1 MLFLS
6 GKNRRPVM
14 AMEIRNLSVKAK
26 LILLLTLPVLT
37 LLGLALNRILLDV
50 ENYAIALHV
59 ETTVS
64 HSVKISQLIGTLQA
78 ERGASGVVLASKGAR
93 FKQRLAGLR
102 TKTNDALNLVRPI
115 GITEFAG
122 IQAEVDELRQK
133 IDGLAVEGAVS
144 ASRYTQLIADLIAI
158 DRKAEQQ
165 LAHLALS
172 RRLATL
178 NKLIETK
185 ERAGRERAILG
196 IVFSQSRFTEQ
207 TLTTFANN
215 LGAYRAYAESMSDM
229 LTATQK
235 QRWDE
240 MQSFPEF
247 KQVAD
252 IHQQAFSK
260 ATATAFLID
269 DAAWFDLATAR
280 IAKLNE
286 FENMLSDELSDEAAA
301 LKQAA
306 VNQLILLA
314 VLLSLLCIVTVLVIR
329 KMMHSMTNAV
339 TTIEQ
344 TLTAVAAGDL
354 TMDPRQVIA
363 AAGDDEFGN
372 ISRATASL
380 VTQLQKVIG
389 GLSSASAQLAAAA
402 EESSV
407 VTAQTFKGIQRQQQD
422 TELAA
427 TAMHEMSTTVRD
439 VALTTTEAAE
449 LSARMQLNAEQG
461 QQQLQQTIVLIG
473 ELSQEVS
480 ATARVIE
487 LLKSKSTE
495 ITAVLDVI
503 NSIAEQTNLL
513 ALNAAI
519 EAARAGEQ
527 GRGFAV
533 VADEVRAL
541 ASRTAASTKDIQQ
554 MIAAFQSGSQQAAD
568 AITKSQNKAAEGN
581 RRIETVGQTLAAVL
595 TNIQA
600 ISDKNTQIAS
610 AAEQQ
615 AVVAEDINQ
624 KIISINTVAEDT
636 SEAAQQNAEN
646 SEQLAALA
654 EQMNATVAT
663 FKLN

>member
-1 MLFLS
+1 MT
-6 GKNRRPVM
+6 
-14 AMEIRNLSVKAK
+14 MEIRNLTVKAK
-26 LILLLTLPVLT
+26 LILLLTLPVLA
-37 LLGLALNRILLDV
+37 LLGLALNRILMDV
-50 ENYAIALHV
+50 GNYTIALQV

-64 HSVKISQLIGTLQA
+64 HSVKVSQLIGTLQA
-78 ERGASGVVLASKGAR
+78 ERGASGVVLASKGSR
-93 FKQRLAGLR
+93 FKERLSGLR
-102 TKTNDALNLVRPI
+102 NKTDDALGLVRPI
-115 GITEFAG
+115 GIKEFSA
-122 IQAEVDELRQK
+122 IQVEVDELRTK
-133 IDGLAVEGAVS
+133 IDGLSVAS
-144 ASRYTQLIADLIAI
+144 AESATRYTKLIADLIAN
-158 DRKAEQQ
+158 DHQAELQ
-165 LAHLALS
+165 LEHLGLS
-172 RRLATL
+172 RSLATL

-215 LGAYRAYAESMSDM
+215 LGAYRAYAESMSGM
-229 LTATQK
+229 LTAAQK
-235 QRWDE
+235 KRWDD
-240 MQSFPEF
+240 MQLLPEF
-247 KQVAD
+247 RQVAD
-252 IHQQAFSK
+252 IHQQAFAK
-260 ATATAFLID
+260 ATATEFSID

-280 IAKLNE
+280 IAKLTE
-286 FENMLSDELSDEAAA
+286 FEKVLSDELSAEAAELKRTA
-301 LKQAA
+301 L
-306 VNQLILLA
+306 NQLMFLA
-314 VLLSLLCIVTVLVIR
+314 VLLSLLGIVTVIVIR
-329 KMMHSMTNAV
+329 KMIHSMTDAV

-344 TLTAVAAGDL
+344 TLVAVASGDL
-354 TMDPRQVIA
+354 TMDPHQITA
-363 AAGDDEFGN
+363 GAGDDEFGN
-372 ISRATASL
+372 IARATASL

-449 LSARMQLNAEQG
+449 LSELVQKNAVQG
-461 QQQLQQTIVLIG
+461 QQQLLQTIALIG

-487 LLKSKSTE
+487 LLKGKSTE

-554 MIAAFQSGSQQAAD
+554 MISAFQSGSQEAAD
-568 AITKSQNKAAEGN
+568 AITKSQMKASEGN
-581 RRIETVGQTLAAVL
+581 NRIETVGQTLSAVL
-595 TNIQA
+595 MNIQA

-646 SEQLAALA
+646 SEQLAELA
-654 EQMNATVAT
+654 EQMNATVAK
-663 FKLN
+663 FRLN

>member
-1 MLFLS
+1 MT
-6 GKNRRPVM
+6 
-14 AMEIRNLSVKAK
+14 MEIRNLTVKAK
-26 LILLLTLPVLT
+26 LILLLTLPVLA
-37 LLGLALNRILLDV
+37 LLGLALNRILMDV
-50 ENYAIALHV
+50 GNYTIALQV

-64 HSVKISQLIGTLQA
+64 HSVKVSQLIGTLQA
-78 ERGASGVVLASKGAR
+78 ERGASGVVLASKGSR
-93 FKQRLAGLR
+93 FKERLSGLR
-102 TKTNDALNLVRPI
+102 NKTDDALGLVRPI
-115 GITEFAG
+115 GIKEFSA
-122 IQAEVDELRQK
+122 IQVEVDELRTK
-133 IDGLAVEGAVS
+133 IDGLSVAS
-144 ASRYTQLIADLIAI
+144 AESATRYTKLIADLIAN
-158 DRKAEQQ
+158 DHQAELQ
-165 LAHLALS
+165 LEHLGLS
-172 RRLATL
+172 RSLATL

-215 LGAYRAYAESMSDM
+215 LGAYRAYAESMSGM
-229 LTATQK
+229 LTAAQK
-235 QRWDE
+235 KRWDD
-240 MQSFPEF
+240 MQLLPEF
-247 KQVAD
+247 RQVAD
-252 IHQQAFSK
+252 IHQQAFAK
-260 ATATAFLID
+260 ATATEFSID

-280 IAKLNE
+280 IAKLTE
-286 FENMLSDELSDEAAA
+286 FEKVLSDELSAEAAELKRTA
-301 LKQAA
+301 L
-306 VNQLILLA
+306 NQLMFLA
-314 VLLSLLCIVTVLVIR
+314 VLLSLLGIVTVIVIR
-329 KMMHSMTNAV
+329 KMIHSMTDAV

-344 TLTAVAAGDL
+344 TLVAVASGDL
-354 TMDPRQVIA
+354 TMDPHQITA
-363 AAGDDEFGN
+363 GAGDDEFGN
-372 ISRATASL
+372 IARATASL

-449 LSARMQLNAEQG
+449 LSELVQKNAVQG
-461 QQQLQQTIVLIG
+461 QQQLLQTIALIG

-487 LLKSKSTE
+487 LLKGKSTE

-554 MIAAFQSGSQQAAD
+554 MISAFQSGSQEAAD
-568 AITKSQNKAAEGN
+568 AITKSQMKASEGN
-581 RRIETVGQTLAAVL
+581 NRIETVGQTLSAVL
-595 TNIQA
+595 MNIQA

-646 SEQLAALA
+646 SEQLAELA
-654 EQMNATVAT
+654 EQMNATVAK

>member
-1 MLFLS
+1 
-6 GKNRRPVM
+6 
-14 AMEIRNLSVKAK
+14 
-26 LILLLTLPVLT
+26 
-37 LLGLALNRILLDV
+37 
-50 ENYAIALHV
+50 
-59 ETTVS
+59 
-64 HSVKISQLIGTLQA
+64 
-78 ERGASGVVLASKGAR
+78 
-93 FKQRLAGLR
+93 
-102 TKTNDALNLVRPI
+102 
-115 GITEFAG
+115 
-122 IQAEVDELRQK
+122 
-133 IDGLAVEGAVS
+133 
-144 ASRYTQLIADLIAI
+144 
-158 DRKAEQQ
+158 
-165 LAHLALS
+165 
-172 RRLATL
+172 
-178 NKLIETK
+178 
-185 ERAGRERAILG
+185 
-196 IVFSQSRFTEQ
+196 
-207 TLTTFANN
+207 
-215 LGAYRAYAESMSDM
+215 
-229 LTATQK
+229 
-235 QRWDE
+235 
-240 MQSFPEF
+240 
-247 KQVAD
+247 
-252 IHQQAFSK
+252 
-260 ATATAFLID
+260 
-269 DAAWFDLATAR
+269 
-280 IAKLNE
+280 
-286 FENMLSDELSDEAAA
+286 
-301 LKQAA
+301 
-306 VNQLILLA
+306 
-314 VLLSLLCIVTVLVIR
+314 
-329 KMMHSMTNAV
+329 
-339 TTIEQ
+339 
-344 TLTAVAAGDL
+344 
-354 TMDPRQVIA
+354 MDPHQITA
-363 AAGDDEFGN
+363 GAGDDEFGN
-372 ISRATASL
+372 IARATASL

-449 LSARMQLNAEQG
+449 LSELVQKNAVQG
-461 QQQLQQTIVLIG
+461 QQQLLQTIALIG

-487 LLKSKSTE
+487 LLKGKSTE

-554 MIAAFQSGSQQAAD
+554 MISAFQSGSQEAAD
-568 AITKSQNKAAEGN
+568 AITKSQIKASEGN
-581 RRIETVGQTLAAVL
+581 NRIETVGQTLAAVL
-595 TNIQA
+595 MNIQA

-646 SEQLAALA
+646 SEQLAELA
-654 EQMNATVAT
+654 EQMNATVAK

>member
-1 MLFLS
+1 
-6 GKNRRPVM
+6 
-14 AMEIRNLSVKAK
+14 MEIRNLTVKAK
-26 LILLLTLPVLT
+26 LIVLLTLPVLA

-50 ENYAIALHV
+50 GNYTIALQV

-64 HSVKISQLIGTLQA
+64 QSVKVSQLIGTLQA

-93 FKQRLAGLR
+93 FKERLSGLR
-102 TKTNDALNLVRPI
+102 NKTDDALRLVRPI
-115 GITEFAG
+115 GIKEFSA
-122 IQAEVDELRQK
+122 IEVEVDELRTK
-133 IDGLAVEGAVS
+133 IDGLSIES
-144 ASRYTQLIADLIAI
+144 AESATRYTKLIADLIAN
-158 DRKAEQQ
+158 DHQAELQ
-165 LAHLALS
+165 LEHLGLS

-215 LGAYRAYAESMSDM
+215 LGAYRAYAESMSGM
-229 LTATQK
+229 LTAAQK
-235 QRWDE
+235 KRWDD
-240 MQSFPEF
+240 MQLLPEF
-247 KQVAD
+247 RQVAD
-252 IHQQAFSK
+252 IHQQAFAK
-260 ATATAFLID
+260 ATATEFSID

-280 IAKLNE
+280 IAKLTE
-286 FENMLSDELSDEAAA
+286 FEKVLSDELSAEAAELKRTA
-301 LKQAA
+301 L
-306 VNQLILLA
+306 NQLMFLA
-314 VLLSLLCIVTVLVIR
+314 VLLSLLGIVTVIVIR
-329 KMMHSMTNAV
+329 KMIHSMTNAV

-344 TLTAVAAGDL
+344 TLAAVASGDL
-354 TMDPRQVIA
+354 TMDPHQIT
-363 AAGDDEFGN
+363 AGAGADEFGN

-449 LSARMQLNAEQG
+449 LSELVQKNAAQG
-461 QQQLQQTIVLIG
+461 QQQLLQTIALIG

-541 ASRTAASTKDIQQ
+541 ASRTASSTKDIQQ
-554 MIAAFQSGSQQAAD
+554 MISAFQSGSQEAAD
-568 AITKSQNKAAEGN
+568 AITKSQMKASEGN
-581 RRIETVGQTLAAVL
+581 NRIETVGQTLSAVL
-595 TNIQA
+595 MNIQA
-600 ISDKNTQIAS
+600 INDKNTQIAS

-646 SEQLAALA
+646 SEQLAELA
-654 EQMNATVAT
+654 EQMNATVAQ
-663 FKLN
+663 FKLSYSAGKYAQ

>member
-1 MLFLS
+1 MT
-6 GKNRRPVM
+6 
-14 AMEIRNLSVKAK
+14 MEIRNLTVKAK
-26 LILLLTLPVLT
+26 LILLLTLPVLA
-37 LLGLALNRILLDV
+37 LLGLALNRILMDV
-50 ENYAIALHV
+50 GNYTIALHV

-64 HSVKISQLIGTLQA
+64 HSVKVSQLIGTLQA
-78 ERGASGVVLASKGAR
+78 ERGASGVVLASKGSR
-93 FKQRLAGLR
+93 FKERLSGLR
-102 TKTNDALNLVRPI
+102 NKTDDALGLVRPI
-115 GITEFAG
+115 GIKEFSA
-122 IQAEVDELRQK
+122 IQVEVDELRTK
-133 IDGLAVEGAVS
+133 IDGLSVES
-144 ASRYTQLIADLIAI
+144 AESATRYTKLIADLIAN
-158 DRKAEQQ
+158 DHQAELQ
-165 LAHLALS
+165 LEHLGLS
-172 RRLATL
+172 RSLATL

-215 LGAYRAYAESMSDM
+215 LGAYRAYAESMSGM
-229 LTATQK
+229 LTAAQK
-235 QRWDE
+235 KRWDD
-240 MQSFPEF
+240 MQLLPEF
-247 KQVAD
+247 RQVAD
-252 IHQQAFSK
+252 IHQQAFAN
-260 ATATAFLID
+260 ATATEFSID

-280 IAKLNE
+280 IAKLTE
-286 FENMLSDELSDEAAA
+286 FEKVLSDELSAEAAELKRTA
-301 LKQAA
+301 L
-306 VNQLILLA
+306 NQLMFLA
-314 VLLSLLCIVTVLVIR
+314 VLLSLLGIVTVIVIR
-329 KMMHSMTNAV
+329 KMIHSMTDAV

-344 TLTAVAAGDL
+344 TLVAVASGDL
-354 TMDPRQVIA
+354 TMDPHQITA
-363 AAGDDEFGN
+363 GAGDDEFGN
-372 ISRATASL
+372 IARATASL

-449 LSARMQLNAEQG
+449 LSELVQKNAVQG
-461 QQQLQQTIVLIG
+461 QQQLLQTIALIG

-487 LLKSKSTE
+487 LLKGKSTE

-554 MIAAFQSGSQQAAD
+554 MISAFQSGSQEAAD
-568 AITKSQNKAAEGN
+568 AITKSQMKASEGN
-581 RRIETVGQTLAAVL
+581 NRIETVGQTLSAVL
-595 TNIQA
+595 MNIQA

-646 SEQLAALA
+646 SEQLAELA
-654 EQMNATVAT
+654 EQMNATVAK

>member
-1 MLFLS
+1 MT
-6 GKNRRPVM
+6 
-14 AMEIRNLSVKAK
+14 MEIRNLTVKVK
-26 LILLLTLPVLT
+26 LILLLTLPVLA
-37 LLGLALNRILLDV
+37 LLGLALNRILMDV
-50 ENYAIALHV
+50 GNYTIALQV

-64 HSVKISQLIGTLQA
+64 HSVKVSQLIGTLQA
-78 ERGASGVVLASKGAR
+78 ERGASGVVLASKGSR
-93 FKQRLAGLR
+93 FKERLSGLR
-102 TKTNDALNLVRPI
+102 NKTDDALGLVRPI
-115 GITEFAG
+115 GIKEFSA
-122 IQAEVDELRQK
+122 IQVEVDELRTK
-133 IDGLAVEGAVS
+133 IDGLSVAS
-144 ASRYTQLIADLIAI
+144 AESATRYTKLIADLIAN
-158 DRKAEQQ
+158 DHQAELQ
-165 LAHLALS
+165 LEHLGLS
-172 RRLATL
+172 RSLATL

-196 IVFSQSRFTEQ
+196 IVFSQSRFTEL

-215 LGAYRAYAESMSDM
+215 LGAYRAYAESMSGM
-229 LTATQK
+229 LTAAQK
-235 QRWDE
+235 KRWDD
-240 MQSFPEF
+240 MQLLPEF
-247 KQVAD
+247 RQVAD
-252 IHQQAFSK
+252 IHQQAFAK
-260 ATATAFLID
+260 ATATEFSID

-280 IAKLNE
+280 IAKLTE
-286 FENMLSDELSDEAAA
+286 FEKVLSDELSAEAAELKRTA
-301 LKQAA
+301 L
-306 VNQLILLA
+306 NQLMFLA
-314 VLLSLLCIVTVLVIR
+314 VLLSLLGIVTVIVIR
-329 KMMHSMTNAV
+329 KMIHSMTDAV

-344 TLTAVAAGDL
+344 TLVAVASGDL
-354 TMDPRQVIA
+354 TMDPHQITA
-363 AAGDDEFGN
+363 GAGDDEFGN
-372 ISRATASL
+372 IARATASL

-449 LSARMQLNAEQG
+449 LSELVQKNAVQG
-461 QQQLQQTIVLIG
+461 QQQLLQTIALIG

-487 LLKSKSTE
+487 LLKGKSTE

-554 MIAAFQSGSQQAAD
+554 MISAFQSGSQEAAD
-568 AITKSQNKAAEGN
+568 AITKSQMKASEGN
-581 RRIETVGQTLAAVL
+581 NRIETVGQTLSAVL
-595 TNIQA
+595 MNIQA

-646 SEQLAALA
+646 SEQLAELA
-654 EQMNATVAT
+654 EQMNATVAK

>member
-1 MLFLS
+1 MT
-6 GKNRRPVM
+6 
-14 AMEIRNLSVKAK
+14 MEIRNLTVKAK
-26 LILLLTLPVLT
+26 LILLLTLPVLA
-37 LLGLALNRILLDV
+37 LLGLALNRILMDV
-50 ENYAIALHV
+50 GNYTIALQV

-64 HSVKISQLIGTLQA
+64 HSVKVSQLIGTLQA
-78 ERGASGVVLASKGAR
+78 ERGASGVVLASKGSR
-93 FKQRLAGLR
+93 FKERLSGLR
-102 TKTNDALNLVRPI
+102 NKTDDALGLVRPI
-115 GITEFAG
+115 GIKEFSA
-122 IQAEVDELRQK
+122 IEVEVDELRTK
-133 IDGLAVEGAVS
+133 IDGLSVES
-144 ASRYTQLIADLIAI
+144 AESATRYTKLIADLIAN
-158 DRKAEQQ
+158 DHQAELQ
-165 LAHLALS
+165 LEHLGLS
-172 RRLATL
+172 RSLATL

-215 LGAYRAYAESMSDM
+215 LGAYRAYAESVSGM
-229 LTATQK
+229 LTAAQK
-235 QRWDE
+235 KRWDD
-240 MQSFPEF
+240 MQLLPEF
-247 KQVAD
+247 RQVAD
-252 IHQQAFSK
+252 IHQQAFAK
-260 ATATAFLID
+260 ATATEFSID

-280 IAKLNE
+280 IAKLTE
-286 FENMLSDELSDEAAA
+286 FEKVLSDELSAEAAELKRTA
-301 LKQAA
+301 L
-306 VNQLILLA
+306 NQLMFLA
-314 VLLSLLCIVTVLVIR
+314 VLLSLLGIVTVIVIR
-329 KMMHSMTNAV
+329 KMIHSMTDAV

-344 TLTAVAAGDL
+344 TLVAVASGDL
-354 TMDPRQVIA
+354 TMDPHQITA
-363 AAGDDEFGN
+363 GAGDDEFGN
-372 ISRATASL
+372 IARATASL

-449 LSARMQLNAEQG
+449 LSELVQKNAVQG
-461 QQQLQQTIVLIG
+461 QQQLLQTIALIG

-487 LLKSKSTE
+487 LLKGKSTE

-554 MIAAFQSGSQQAAD
+554 MISAFQSGSQEAAD
-568 AITKSQNKAAEGN
+568 AITKSQIKASEGN
-581 RRIETVGQTLAAVL
+581 NRIETVGQTLAAVL
-595 TNIQA
+595 MNIQA

-646 SEQLAALA
+646 SEQLAELA
-654 EQMNATVAT
+654 EQMNATVAK
-663 FKLN
+663 FRLN

>member
-1 MLFLS
+1 MT
-6 GKNRRPVM
+6 
-14 AMEIRNLSVKAK
+14 MEIRNLTVKSK
-26 LILLLTLPVLT
+26 LLLLLTLPVLT
-37 LLGLALNRILLDV
+37 LLGLALNRILMDV
-50 ENYAIALHV
+50 GNYSIAQQV

-64 HSVKISQLIGTLQA
+64 HSVKISQLIGALQA
-78 ERGASGVVLASKGAR
+78 ERGASGVVLVSKGVR
-93 FKQRLAGLR
+93 FKDRLSGLR
-102 TKTNDALNLVRPI
+102 NKTDDALSLVRPI
-115 GITEFAG
+115 GLTEFAA
-122 IQAEVDELRQK
+122 IQAEVDELRTK
-133 IDGLAVEGAVS
+133 IDGLSVESPVS
-144 ASRYTQLIADLIAI
+144 AARYTKLIADLIAK
-158 DRKAEQQ
+158 DHQAELQ
-165 LAHLALS
+165 LAHLGLS

-215 LGAYRAYAESMSDM
+215 LGAYHAYAEGMSGM
-229 LTATQK
+229 LTPAQK
-235 QRWDE
+235 KRWDD
-240 MQSFPEF
+240 MQLLPEF
-247 KQVAD
+247 RQVAES
-252 IHQQAFSK
+252 HQQAFAK
-260 ATATAFLID
+260 AIATEFSID
-269 DAAWFDLATAR
+269 DATWFDLATAR
-280 IAKLNE
+280 ITKLTE
-286 FENMLSDELSDEAAA
+286 FEKVLSDELAAEASE
-301 LKQAA
+301 LKQTAL
-306 VNQLILLA
+306 NQLIFLA
-314 VLLSLLCIVTVLVIR
+314 VLLSLLGIVTVIVIR
-329 KMMHSMTNAV
+329 KIIHSMTNAV

-344 TLTAVAAGDL
+344 TLAAVAAGDL
-354 TMDPRQVIA
+354 TMDPHQITA
-363 AAGDDEFGN
+363 GAGDDEFGN

-439 VALTTTEAAE
+439 VALSTTEAAE
-449 LSARMQLNAEQG
+449 LSELVQKNAAQG
-461 QQQLQQTIVLIG
+461 QQQLLQTIALIG

-480 ATARVIE
+480 ATAQVIE

-541 ASRTAASTKDIQQ
+541 ASRTAASTKDIQH
-554 MIAAFQSGSQQAAD
+554 MISAFQSGSQQAAD
-568 AITKSQNKAAEGN
+568 AITKSQGKASEGN
-581 RRIETVGQTLAAVL
+581 SRIETVGQTLDAVL
-595 TNIQA
+595 LNIQA
-600 ISDKNTQIAS
+600 INDKNTQIAS
-610 AAEQQ
+610 ASEQQ

-624 KIISINTVAEDT
+624 KIISINLVAEDT

-654 EQMNATVAT
+654 EQMNATVAK
-663 FKLN
+663 FKLH

>member
-1 MLFLS
+1 MT
-6 GKNRRPVM
+6 
-14 AMEIRNLSVKAK
+14 MEIRNLTVKAK
-26 LILLLTLPVLT
+26 LILLLTLPVLA
-37 LLGLALNRILLDV
+37 LLGLALNRILMDV
-50 ENYAIALHV
+50 GNYTIALQV

-64 HSVKISQLIGTLQA
+64 HSVKVSQLIGTLQA
-78 ERGASGVVLASKGAR
+78 ERGASGVVLASKGSR
-93 FKQRLAGLR
+93 FKERLSGLR
-102 TKTNDALNLVRPI
+102 NKTDDALGLVRPI
-115 GITEFAG
+115 GIKEFSA
-122 IQAEVDELRQK
+122 IQVEVDELRTK
-133 IDGLAVEGAVS
+133 IDGLSVAS
-144 ASRYTQLIADLIAI
+144 AESATRYTKLIADLIAN
-158 DRKAEQQ
+158 DHQAELQ
-165 LAHLALS
+165 LEHLGLS
-172 RRLATL
+172 RSLATL

-215 LGAYRAYAESMSDM
+215 LGAYRAYAESMSGM
-229 LTATQK
+229 LTAAQK
-235 QRWDE
+235 KRWDD
-240 MQSFPEF
+240 MQLLPEF
-247 KQVAD
+247 RQVAD
-252 IHQQAFSK
+252 IHQQAFAK
-260 ATATAFLID
+260 ATATEFSID

-280 IAKLNE
+280 IAKLTE
-286 FENMLSDELSDEAAA
+286 FEKVLSDELSAEAAELKRTA
-301 LKQAA
+301 L
-306 VNQLILLA
+306 NQLMFLA
-314 VLLSLLCIVTVLVIR
+314 VLLSLLGIVTVIVIR
-329 KMMHSMTNAV
+329 KMIHSMTDAV

-344 TLTAVAAGDL
+344 TLVAVASGDL
-354 TMDPRQVIA
+354 TMDPHQITA
-363 AAGDDEFGN
+363 GAGDDEFGN
-372 ISRATASL
+372 IARATASL

-449 LSARMQLNAEQG
+449 LSELVQKNAVQG
-461 QQQLQQTIVLIG
+461 QQQLLQTIALIG

-487 LLKSKSTE
+487 LLKGKSTE

-554 MIAAFQSGSQQAAD
+554 MISAFQSGSQEAAD
-568 AITKSQNKAAEGN
+568 AITKSQIKASEGN
-581 RRIETVGQTLAAVL
+581 NRIETVGQTLAAVL
-595 TNIQA
+595 MNIQA

-646 SEQLAALA
+646 SEQLAELA
-654 EQMNATVAT
+654 EQMNATVAK
-663 FKLN
+663 FRLN

>member
-1 MLFLS
+1 MT
-6 GKNRRPVM
+6 
-14 AMEIRNLSVKAK
+14 MEIRNLTVKAK
-26 LILLLTLPVLT
+26 LILLLTLPVLA
-37 LLGLALNRILLDV
+37 LLGLALNRILMDV
-50 ENYAIALHV
+50 GNYTIALHV

-64 HSVKISQLIGTLQA
+64 HSVKVSQLIGTLQA
-78 ERGASGVVLASKGAR
+78 ERGASGVVLASKGSR
-93 FKQRLAGLR
+93 FKERLSGLR
-102 TKTNDALNLVRPI
+102 NKTDDALGLVRPI
-115 GITEFAG
+115 GIKEFSA
-122 IQAEVDELRQK
+122 IQVEVDELRTK
-133 IDGLAVEGAVS
+133 IDGLSVES
-144 ASRYTQLIADLIAI
+144 AESATRYTKLIADLIAN
-158 DRKAEQQ
+158 DHQAELQ
-165 LAHLALS
+165 LEHLGLS
-172 RRLATL
+172 RSLATL

-215 LGAYRAYAESMSDM
+215 LGAYRAYAESMSGM
-229 LTATQK
+229 LTAAQK
-235 QRWDE
+235 KRWDD
-240 MQSFPEF
+240 MQLLPEF
-247 KQVAD
+247 RQVAD
-252 IHQQAFSK
+252 IHQQAFAN
-260 ATATAFLID
+260 ATATEFSID

-280 IAKLNE
+280 IAKLTE
-286 FENMLSDELSDEAAA
+286 FEKVLSDELSAEAAELKRTA
-301 LKQAA
+301 L
-306 VNQLILLA
+306 NQLMFLA
-314 VLLSLLCIVTVLVIR
+314 VLLSLLGIVTVIVIR
-329 KMMHSMTNAV
+329 KMIHSMTDAV

-344 TLTAVAAGDL
+344 TLVAVASGDL
-354 TMDPRQVIA
+354 TMDPHQITA
-363 AAGDDEFGN
+363 GAGDDEFGN
-372 ISRATASL
+372 IARATASL

-449 LSARMQLNAEQG
+449 LSELVQKNAVQG
-461 QQQLQQTIVLIG
+461 QQQLLQTIALIG

-487 LLKSKSTE
+487 LLKGKSTE

-554 MIAAFQSGSQQAAD
+554 MISAFQSGSQEAAD
-568 AITKSQNKAAEGN
+568 AITKSQIKASEGN
-581 RRIETVGQTLAAVL
+581 NRIETVGQTLAAVL
-595 TNIQA
+595 MNIQA

-646 SEQLAALA
+646 SEQLAELA
-654 EQMNATVAT
+654 EQMNATVAK

>member
-1 MLFLS
+1 
-6 GKNRRPVM
+6 
-14 AMEIRNLSVKAK
+14 
-26 LILLLTLPVLT
+26 
-37 LLGLALNRILLDV
+37 
-50 ENYAIALHV
+50 
-59 ETTVS
+59 
-64 HSVKISQLIGTLQA
+64 
-78 ERGASGVVLASKGAR
+78 
-93 FKQRLAGLR
+93 
-102 TKTNDALNLVRPI
+102 
-115 GITEFAG
+115 
-122 IQAEVDELRQK
+122 
-133 IDGLAVEGAVS
+133 
-144 ASRYTQLIADLIAI
+144 
-158 DRKAEQQ
+158 
-165 LAHLALS
+165 
-172 RRLATL
+172 
-178 NKLIETK
+178 
-185 ERAGRERAILG
+185 
-196 IVFSQSRFTEQ
+196 
-207 TLTTFANN
+207 
-215 LGAYRAYAESMSDM
+215 
-229 LTATQK
+229 
-235 QRWDE
+235 
-240 MQSFPEF
+240 
-247 KQVAD
+247 
-252 IHQQAFSK
+252 
-260 ATATAFLID
+260 
-269 DAAWFDLATAR
+269 
-280 IAKLNE
+280 
-286 FENMLSDELSDEAAA
+286 
-301 LKQAA
+301 
-306 VNQLILLA
+306 
-314 VLLSLLCIVTVLVIR
+314 
-329 KMMHSMTNAV
+329 
-339 TTIEQ
+339 
-344 TLTAVAAGDL
+344 
-354 TMDPRQVIA
+354 
-363 AAGDDEFGN
+363 
-372 ISRATASL
+372 
-380 VTQLQKVIG
+380 
-389 GLSSASAQLAAAA
+389 
-402 EESSV
+402 
-407 VTAQTFKGIQRQQQD
+407 
-422 TELAA
+422 
-427 TAMHEMSTTVRD
+427 
-439 VALTTTEAAE
+439 
-449 LSARMQLNAEQG
+449 
-461 QQQLQQTIVLIG
+461 LQQTIVLIG

>member
-1 MLFLS
+1 MT
-6 GKNRRPVM
+6 
-14 AMEIRNLSVKAK
+14 MEIRNLTVKAK
-26 LILLLTLPVLT
+26 LILLLTLPVLA
-37 LLGLALNRILLDV
+37 LLGLALNRILMDV
-50 ENYAIALHV
+50 GNYTIALQV

-64 HSVKISQLIGTLQA
+64 HSVKVSQLIGTLQA
-78 ERGASGVVLASKGAR
+78 ERGASGVVLASKGSR
-93 FKQRLAGLR
+93 FKERLSGLR
-102 TKTNDALNLVRPI
+102 NKTDDALGLVRPI
-115 GITEFAG
+115 GIKEFSA
-122 IQAEVDELRQK
+122 IQVEVDELRTK
-133 IDGLAVEGAVS
+133 IDGLSVAS
-144 ASRYTQLIADLIAI
+144 AESATRYTKLIADLIAN
-158 DRKAEQQ
+158 DHQAELQ
-165 LAHLALS
+165 LEHLGLS
-172 RRLATL
+172 RSLATL

-196 IVFSQSRFTEQ
+196 IVFSQSRFTEL

-215 LGAYRAYAESMSDM
+215 LGAYRAYAESMSGM
-229 LTATQK
+229 LTAAQK
-235 QRWDE
+235 KRWDD
-240 MQSFPEF
+240 MQLLPEF
-247 KQVAD
+247 RQVAD
-252 IHQQAFSK
+252 IHQQAFAK
-260 ATATAFLID
+260 ATATEFSID

-280 IAKLNE
+280 IAKLTE
-286 FENMLSDELSDEAAA
+286 FEKVLSDELSAEAAELKRTA
-301 LKQAA
+301 L
-306 VNQLILLA
+306 NQLMFLA
-314 VLLSLLCIVTVLVIR
+314 VLLSLLGIVTVIVIR
-329 KMMHSMTNAV
+329 KMIHSMTDAV

-344 TLTAVAAGDL
+344 TLVAVASGDL
-354 TMDPRQVIA
+354 TMDPHQITA
-363 AAGDDEFGN
+363 GAGDDEFGN
-372 ISRATASL
+372 IARATASL

-449 LSARMQLNAEQG
+449 LSELVQKNAVQG
-461 QQQLQQTIVLIG
+461 QQQLLQTIALIG

-487 LLKSKSTE
+487 LLKGKSTE

-554 MIAAFQSGSQQAAD
+554 MISAFQSGSQEAAD
-568 AITKSQNKAAEGN
+568 AITKSQMKASEGN
-581 RRIETVGQTLAAVL
+581 NRIETVGQTLAAVL
-595 TNIQA
+595 MNIQA

-646 SEQLAALA
+646 SEQLAELA
-654 EQMNATVAT
+654 EQMNATVAK
-663 FKLN
+663 FRLN

>member
-1 MLFLS
+1 MT
-6 GKNRRPVM
+6 
-14 AMEIRNLSVKAK
+14 MEIRNLTVKAK
-26 LILLLTLPVLT
+26 LILLLTLPVLA
-37 LLGLALNRILLDV
+37 LLGLALNRILMDV
-50 ENYAIALHV
+50 GNYTIALQV

-64 HSVKISQLIGTLQA
+64 HSVKVSQLIGTLQA
-78 ERGASGVVLASKGAR
+78 ERGASGVVLASKGSR
-93 FKQRLAGLR
+93 FKERLSGLR
-102 TKTNDALNLVRPI
+102 NKTDDALGLVRPI
-115 GITEFAG
+115 GIKEFSA
-122 IQAEVDELRQK
+122 IQVEVNELRTK
-133 IDGLAVEGAVS
+133 IDGLSVAS
-144 ASRYTQLIADLIAI
+144 AESATRYTKLIADLIAN
-158 DRKAEQQ
+158 DHQAELQ
-165 LAHLALS
+165 LEHLGLS
-172 RRLATL
+172 RSLATL

-196 IVFSQSRFTEQ
+196 IVFSQSRFTEL

-215 LGAYRAYAESMSDM
+215 LGAYRAYAESMSGM
-229 LTATQK
+229 LTAAQK
-235 QRWDE
+235 KRWDD
-240 MQSFPEF
+240 MQLLPEF
-247 KQVAD
+247 RQVAD
-252 IHQQAFSK
+252 IHQQAFAK
-260 ATATAFLID
+260 ATATEFSID

-280 IAKLNE
+280 IAKLTE
-286 FENMLSDELSDEAAA
+286 FEKVLSDELSAEAAELKRTA
-301 LKQAA
+301 L
-306 VNQLILLA
+306 NQLMFLA
-314 VLLSLLCIVTVLVIR
+314 VLLSLLGIVTVIVIR
-329 KMMHSMTNAV
+329 KMIHSMTDAV

-344 TLTAVAAGDL
+344 TLVAVASGDL
-354 TMDPRQVIA
+354 TMDPHQITA
-363 AAGDDEFGN
+363 GAGDDEFGN
-372 ISRATASL
+372 IARATASL

-449 LSARMQLNAEQG
+449 LSELVQKNAVQG
-461 QQQLQQTIVLIG
+461 QQQLLQTIALIG

-487 LLKSKSTE
+487 LLKGKSTE

-554 MIAAFQSGSQQAAD
+554 MISAFQSGSQEAAD
-568 AITKSQNKAAEGN
+568 AITKSQIKASEGN
-581 RRIETVGQTLAAVL
+581 NRIETVGQTLAAVL
-595 TNIQA
+595 MNIQA

-646 SEQLAALA
+646 SEQLAELA
-654 EQMNATVAT
+654 EQMNATVAK
-663 FKLN
+663 FRLN

>member
-1 MLFLS
+1 MT
-6 GKNRRPVM
+6 
-14 AMEIRNLSVKAK
+14 MEIRNLTVKAK
-26 LILLLTLPVLT
+26 LILLLTLPVLA
-37 LLGLALNRILLDV
+37 LLGLALNRILMDV
-50 ENYAIALHV
+50 GNYTIALHV

-64 HSVKISQLIGTLQA
+64 HSVKVSQLIGTLQA
-78 ERGASGVVLASKGAR
+78 ERGASGVVLASKGSR
-93 FKQRLAGLR
+93 FKERLSGLR
-102 TKTNDALNLVRPI
+102 NKTDDALGLVRPI
-115 GITEFAG
+115 GIKEFSA
-122 IQAEVDELRQK
+122 IQVEVDELRTK
-133 IDGLAVEGAVS
+133 IDGLSVAS
-144 ASRYTQLIADLIAI
+144 AESATRYTKLIADLIAN
-158 DRKAEQQ
+158 DHQAELQ
-165 LAHLALS
+165 LEHLGLS
-172 RRLATL
+172 RSLATL

-196 IVFSQSRFTEQ
+196 IVFSQSRFTEL

-215 LGAYRAYAESMSDM
+215 LGAYRAYAESMSGM
-229 LTATQK
+229 LTAAQK
-235 QRWDE
+235 KRWDD
-240 MQSFPEF
+240 MQLLPEF
-247 KQVAD
+247 RQVAD
-252 IHQQAFSK
+252 IHQQAFAN
-260 ATATAFLID
+260 ATATEFSID

-280 IAKLNE
+280 IAKLTE
-286 FENMLSDELSDEAAA
+286 FEKVLSDELSAEAAELKRTA
-301 LKQAA
+301 L
-306 VNQLILLA
+306 NQLMFLA
-314 VLLSLLCIVTVLVIR
+314 VLLSLLGIVTVIVIR
-329 KMMHSMTNAV
+329 KMIHSMTDAV

-344 TLTAVAAGDL
+344 TLVAVASGDL
-354 TMDPRQVIA
+354 TMDPHQITA
-363 AAGDDEFGN
+363 GAGDDEFGN
-372 ISRATASL
+372 IARATASL

-449 LSARMQLNAEQG
+449 LSELVQKNAVQG
-461 QQQLQQTIVLIG
+461 QQQLLQTIALIG

-487 LLKSKSTE
+487 LLKGKSTE

-554 MIAAFQSGSQQAAD
+554 MISAFQSGSQEAAD
-568 AITKSQNKAAEGN
+568 AITKSQMKASEGN
-581 RRIETVGQTLAAVL
+581 NRIETVGQTLSAVL
-595 TNIQA
+595 MNIQA

-646 SEQLAALA
+646 SEQLAELA
-654 EQMNATVAT
+654 EQMNATVAK
-663 FKLN
+663 FRLN

>member
-1 MLFLS
+1 MT
-6 GKNRRPVM
+6 
-14 AMEIRNLSVKAK
+14 MEIRNLTVKAK
-26 LILLLTLPVLT
+26 LILLLTLPVLA
-37 LLGLALNRILLDV
+37 LLGLALNRILMDV
-50 ENYAIALHV
+50 GNYTIALHV

-64 HSVKISQLIGTLQA
+64 HSVKVSQLIGTLQA
-78 ERGASGVVLASKGAR
+78 ERGASGVVLASKGSR
-93 FKQRLAGLR
+93 FKERLSGLR
-102 TKTNDALNLVRPI
+102 NKTDDALGLVRPI
-115 GITEFAG
+115 GIKEFSA
-122 IQAEVDELRQK
+122 IQVEVDELRTK
-133 IDGLAVEGAVS
+133 IDGLSVES
-144 ASRYTQLIADLIAI
+144 AESATRYTKLIADLIAN
-158 DRKAEQQ
+158 DHQAELQ
-165 LAHLALS
+165 LEHLGLS
-172 RRLATL
+172 RSLATL

-215 LGAYRAYAESMSDM
+215 LGAYRAYAESVSGM
-229 LTATQK
+229 LTAAQK
-235 QRWDE
+235 KRWDD
-240 MQSFPEF
+240 MQLLPEF
-247 KQVAD
+247 RQVAD
-252 IHQQAFSK
+252 IHQQAFAN
-260 ATATAFLID
+260 ATATEFSID

-280 IAKLNE
+280 IAKLTE
-286 FENMLSDELSDEAAA
+286 FEKVLSDELSAEAAELKRTA
-301 LKQAA
+301 L
-306 VNQLILLA
+306 NQLMFLA
-314 VLLSLLCIVTVLVIR
+314 VLLSLLGIVTVIVIR
-329 KMMHSMTNAV
+329 KMIHSMTDAV

-344 TLTAVAAGDL
+344 TLVAVASGDL
-354 TMDPRQVIA
+354 TMDPHQITA
-363 AAGDDEFGN
+363 GAGDDEFGN
-372 ISRATASL
+372 IARATASL

-449 LSARMQLNAEQG
+449 LSELVQKNAVQG
-461 QQQLQQTIVLIG
+461 QQQLLQTIALIG

-487 LLKSKSTE
+487 LLKGKSTE

-554 MIAAFQSGSQQAAD
+554 MISAFQSGSQEAAD
-568 AITKSQNKAAEGN
+568 AITKSQIKASEGN
-581 RRIETVGQTLAAVL
+581 NRIETVGQTLAAVL
-595 TNIQA
+595 MNIQA

-646 SEQLAALA
+646 SEQLAELA
-654 EQMNATVAT
+654 EQMNATVAK

>member
-1 MLFLS
+1 MT
-6 GKNRRPVM
+6 
-14 AMEIRNLSVKAK
+14 MEIRNLTVKAK
-26 LILLLTLPVLT
+26 LILLLTLPVLA
-37 LLGLALNRILLDV
+37 LLGLALNRILMDV
-50 ENYAIALHV
+50 GNYTIALQV

-64 HSVKISQLIGTLQA
+64 HSVKVSQLIGTLQA
-78 ERGASGVVLASKGAR
+78 ERGASGVVLASKGSR
-93 FKQRLAGLR
+93 FKERLSGLR
-102 TKTNDALNLVRPI
+102 NKTDDALGLVRPI
-115 GITEFAG
+115 GIKEFSA
-122 IQAEVDELRQK
+122 IQVEVDELRTK
-133 IDGLAVEGAVS
+133 IDVLSVES
-144 ASRYTQLIADLIAI
+144 AESATRYTKLIADLIAN
-158 DRKAEQQ
+158 DHQAELQ
-165 LAHLALS
+165 LEHLGLS

-215 LGAYRAYAESMSDM
+215 LGAYRAYAESMSGM
-229 LTATQK
+229 LTAAQK
-235 QRWDE
+235 KRWDD
-240 MQSFPEF
+240 MQLLPEF
-247 KQVAD
+247 RQVAD
-252 IHQQAFSK
+252 IHQQAFAK
-260 ATATAFLID
+260 ATATEFSID

-280 IAKLNE
+280 IAKLTE
-286 FENMLSDELSDEAAA
+286 FEKVLSDELSAEAAELKRTA
-301 LKQAA
+301 L
-306 VNQLILLA
+306 NQLMFLA
-314 VLLSLLCIVTVLVIR
+314 VLLSLLGIVTVIVIR
-329 KMMHSMTNAV
+329 KMIHSMTDAV

-344 TLTAVAAGDL
+344 TLVAVASGDL
-354 TMDPRQVIA
+354 TMDPHQITA
-363 AAGDDEFGN
+363 GAGDDEFGN
-372 ISRATASL
+372 IARATASL

-449 LSARMQLNAEQG
+449 LSELVQKNAVQG
-461 QQQLQQTIVLIG
+461 QQQLLQTIALIG

-487 LLKSKSTE
+487 LLKGKSTE

-554 MIAAFQSGSQQAAD
+554 MISAFQSGSQEAAD
-568 AITKSQNKAAEGN
+568 AITKSQIKASEGN
-581 RRIETVGQTLAAVL
+581 NRIETVGQTLSAVL
-595 TNIQA
+595 MNIQA

-646 SEQLAALA
+646 SEQLAELA
-654 EQMNATVAT
+654 EQMNATVAK

>member
-1 MLFLS
+1 MT
-6 GKNRRPVM
+6 
-14 AMEIRNLSVKAK
+14 MEIRNLTVKAK
-26 LILLLTLPVLT
+26 LILLLTLPVLA
-37 LLGLALNRILLDV
+37 LLGLALNRILMDV
-50 ENYAIALHV
+50 GNYTIALHV

-64 HSVKISQLIGTLQA
+64 HSVKVSQLIGTLQA
-78 ERGASGVVLASKGAR
+78 ERGASGVVLASKGSR
-93 FKQRLAGLR
+93 FKERLSGLR
-102 TKTNDALNLVRPI
+102 NKTDDALGLVRPI
-115 GITEFAG
+115 GIKEFSA
-122 IQAEVDELRQK
+122 IEVEVDELRTK
-133 IDGLAVEGAVS
+133 VDGLSVES
-144 ASRYTQLIADLIAI
+144 AESATRYTKLIADLIAN
-158 DRKAEQQ
+158 DHQAELQ
-165 LAHLALS
+165 LEHLGLS
-172 RRLATL
+172 RSLATL

-215 LGAYRAYAESMSDM
+215 LGAYRAYAESMSGM
-229 LTATQK
+229 LTAAQK
-235 QRWDE
+235 KRWDD
-240 MQSFPEF
+240 MQLLPEF
-247 KQVAD
+247 RQVAD
-252 IHQQAFSK
+252 IHQQAFAN
-260 ATATAFLID
+260 ATATEFSID

-280 IAKLNE
+280 IAKLTE
-286 FENMLSDELSDEAAA
+286 FEKVLSDELSAEAAELKRTA
-301 LKQAA
+301 L
-306 VNQLILLA
+306 NQLMFLA
-314 VLLSLLCIVTVLVIR
+314 VLLSLLGIVTVIVIR
-329 KMMHSMTNAV
+329 KMIHSMTDAV

-344 TLTAVAAGDL
+344 TLVAVASGDL
-354 TMDPRQVIA
+354 TMDPHQITA
-363 AAGDDEFGN
+363 GAGDDEFGN
-372 ISRATASL
+372 IARATASL

-449 LSARMQLNAEQG
+449 LSELVQKNAVQG
-461 QQQLQQTIVLIG
+461 QQQLLQTIALIG

-487 LLKSKSTE
+487 LLKGKSTE

-554 MIAAFQSGSQQAAD
+554 MISAFQSGSQEAAD
-568 AITKSQNKAAEGN
+568 AITKSQMKASEGN
-581 RRIETVGQTLAAVL
+581 NRIETVGQTLAAVL
-595 TNIQA
+595 MNIQA

-646 SEQLAALA
+646 SEQLAELA
-654 EQMNATVAT
+654 EQMNATVAK

>member
-1 MLFLS
+1 MT
-6 GKNRRPVM
+6 
-14 AMEIRNLSVKAK
+14 MEIRNLTVKAK
-26 LILLLTLPVLT
+26 LILLLTLPVLA
-37 LLGLALNRILLDV
+37 LLGLALNRILMDV
-50 ENYAIALHV
+50 GNYTIALQV

-64 HSVKISQLIGTLQA
+64 HSVKVSQLIGTLQA
-78 ERGASGVVLASKGAR
+78 ERGASGVVLASKGSR
-93 FKQRLAGLR
+93 FKERLSGLR
-102 TKTNDALNLVRPI
+102 NKTDDALGLVRPI
-115 GITEFAG
+115 GIKEFSA
-122 IQAEVDELRQK
+122 IQVEVDELRTK
-133 IDGLAVEGAVS
+133 IDGLSVES
-144 ASRYTQLIADLIAI
+144 AESATRYTKLIADLIAN
-158 DRKAEQQ
+158 DHQAELQ
-165 LAHLALS
+165 LEHLGLS
-172 RRLATL
+172 RSLATL

-196 IVFSQSRFTEQ
+196 IVFSQSRFTEL

-215 LGAYRAYAESMSDM
+215 LGAYRAYAESMSGM
-229 LTATQK
+229 LTAAQK
-235 QRWDE
+235 KRWDD
-240 MQSFPEF
+240 MQLLPEF
-247 KQVAD
+247 RQVAD
-252 IHQQAFSK
+252 IHQQAFAK
-260 ATATAFLID
+260 ATATEFSID

-280 IAKLNE
+280 IAKLTE
-286 FENMLSDELSDEAAA
+286 FEKVLSDELSAEAAELKRTA
-301 LKQAA
+301 L
-306 VNQLILLA
+306 NQLMFLA
-314 VLLSLLCIVTVLVIR
+314 VLLSLLGIVTVIVIR
-329 KMMHSMTNAV
+329 KMIHSMTDAV

-344 TLTAVAAGDL
+344 TLVAVASGDL
-354 TMDPRQVIA
+354 TMDPHQITA
-363 AAGDDEFGN
+363 GAGDDEFGN
-372 ISRATASL
+372 IARATASL

-449 LSARMQLNAEQG
+449 LSELVQKNAVQG
-461 QQQLQQTIVLIG
+461 QQQLLQTIALIG

-487 LLKSKSTE
+487 LLKGKSTE

-554 MIAAFQSGSQQAAD
+554 MISAFQSGSQEAAD
-568 AITKSQNKAAEGN
+568 AITKSQIKASEGN
-581 RRIETVGQTLAAVL
+581 NRIETVGQTLAAVL
-595 TNIQA
+595 MNIQA

-646 SEQLAALA
+646 SEQLAELA
-654 EQMNATVAT
+654 EQMNATVAK

>member
-1 MLFLS
+1 MT
-6 GKNRRPVM
+6 
-14 AMEIRNLSVKAK
+14 MEIRNLTVKAK
-26 LILLLTLPVLT
+26 LILLLTLPVLA
-37 LLGLALNRILLDV
+37 LLGLALNRILMDV
-50 ENYAIALHV
+50 GNYTIALHV

-64 HSVKISQLIGTLQA
+64 HSVKVSQLIGTLQA
-78 ERGASGVVLASKGAR
+78 ERGASGVVLASKGSR
-93 FKQRLAGLR
+93 FKERLSGLR
-102 TKTNDALNLVRPI
+102 NKTDDALGLVRPI
-115 GITEFAG
+115 GIKEFSA
-122 IQAEVDELRQK
+122 IQVEVDELRTK
-133 IDGLAVEGAVS
+133 IDGLSVAS
-144 ASRYTQLIADLIAI
+144 AESATRYTKLIADLIAN
-158 DRKAEQQ
+158 DHQAELQ
-165 LAHLALS
+165 LEHLGLS
-172 RRLATL
+172 RSLATL

-215 LGAYRAYAESMSDM
+215 LGAYRAYAESMSGM
-229 LTATQK
+229 LTAAQK
-235 QRWDE
+235 KRWDD
-240 MQSFPEF
+240 MQLLPEF
-247 KQVAD
+247 RQVAD
-252 IHQQAFSK
+252 IHQQAFAN
-260 ATATAFLID
+260 ATATEFSID

-280 IAKLNE
+280 IAKLTE
-286 FENMLSDELSDEAAA
+286 FEKVLSDELSAEAAELKRTA
-301 LKQAA
+301 L
-306 VNQLILLA
+306 NQLMFLA
-314 VLLSLLCIVTVLVIR
+314 VLLSLLGIVTVIVIR
-329 KMMHSMTNAV
+329 KMIHSMTDAV

-344 TLTAVAAGDL
+344 TLVAVASGDL
-354 TMDPRQVIA
+354 TMDPHQITA
-363 AAGDDEFGN
+363 GAGDDEFGN
-372 ISRATASL
+372 IARATASL

-449 LSARMQLNAEQG
+449 LSELVQKNAVQG
-461 QQQLQQTIVLIG
+461 QQQLLQTIALIG

-487 LLKSKSTE
+487 LLKGKSTE

-554 MIAAFQSGSQQAAD
+554 MISAFQSGSQEAAD
-568 AITKSQNKAAEGN
+568 AITKSQMKASEGN
-581 RRIETVGQTLAAVL
+581 NRIETVGQTLSAVL
-595 TNIQA
+595 MNIQA

-646 SEQLAALA
+646 SEQLAELA
-654 EQMNATVAT
+654 EQMNATVAK

>member
-1 MLFLS
+1 MT
-6 GKNRRPVM
+6 
-14 AMEIRNLSVKAK
+14 MEIRNLTVKAK
-26 LILLLTLPVLT
+26 LILLLTLPVLA
-37 LLGLALNRILLDV
+37 LLGLALNRILMDV
-50 ENYAIALHV
+50 GNYTIALQV

-64 HSVKISQLIGTLQA
+64 HSVKVSQLIGTLQA
-78 ERGASGVVLASKGAR
+78 ERGASGVVLASKGSR
-93 FKQRLAGLR
+93 FKERLSGLR
-102 TKTNDALNLVRPI
+102 NKTDDALGLVRPI
-115 GITEFAG
+115 GIKEFSA
-122 IQAEVDELRQK
+122 IQVEVDELRTK
-133 IDGLAVEGAVS
+133 IDGLSVAS
-144 ASRYTQLIADLIAI
+144 AESATRYTKLIADLIAN
-158 DRKAEQQ
+158 DHQAELQ
-165 LAHLALS
+165 LEHLGLS
-172 RRLATL
+172 RSLATL

-196 IVFSQSRFTEQ
+196 IVFSQSRFTEL

-215 LGAYRAYAESMSDM
+215 LGAYRAYAESMSGM
-229 LTATQK
+229 LTAAQK
-235 QRWDE
+235 KRWDD
-240 MQSFPEF
+240 MQLLPEF
-247 KQVAD
+247 RQVAD
-252 IHQQAFSK
+252 IHQQAFAK
-260 ATATAFLID
+260 ATATEFSID

-280 IAKLNE
+280 IAKLTE
-286 FENMLSDELSDEAAA
+286 FEKVLSDELSAEAAELKRTA
-301 LKQAA
+301 L
-306 VNQLILLA
+306 NQLMFLA
-314 VLLSLLCIVTVLVIR
+314 VLLSLLGIVTVIVIR
-329 KMMHSMTNAV
+329 KMIHSMTDAV

-344 TLTAVAAGDL
+344 TLVAVASGDL
-354 TMDPRQVIA
+354 TMDPHQITA
-363 AAGDDEFGN
+363 GAGDDEFGN
-372 ISRATASL
+372 IARATASL

-449 LSARMQLNAEQG
+449 LSELVQKNAVQG
-461 QQQLQQTIVLIG
+461 QQQLLQTIALIG

-487 LLKSKSTE
+487 LLKGKSTE

-554 MIAAFQSGSQQAAD
+554 MISAFQSGSQEAAD
-568 AITKSQNKAAEGN
+568 AITKSQMKASEGN
-581 RRIETVGQTLAAVL
+581 NRIETVGQTLSAVL
-595 TNIQA
+595 MNIQA

-646 SEQLAALA
+646 SEQLAELA
-654 EQMNATVAT
+654 EQMNATVAK
-663 FKLN
+663 FRLN

>member
-1 MLFLS
+1 MT
-6 GKNRRPVM
+6 
-14 AMEIRNLSVKAK
+14 MEIRNLTVKAK
-26 LILLLTLPVLT
+26 LILLLTLPVLA
-37 LLGLALNRILLDV
+37 LLGLALNRILMDV
-50 ENYAIALHV
+50 GNYTIALHV

-64 HSVKISQLIGTLQA
+64 HSVKVSQLIGTLQA
-78 ERGASGVVLASKGAR
+78 ERGASGVVLASKGSR
-93 FKQRLAGLR
+93 FKERLSGLR
-102 TKTNDALNLVRPI
+102 NKTDDALGLVRPI
-115 GITEFAG
+115 GIKEFSA
-122 IQAEVDELRQK
+122 IEVEVDELRTK
-133 IDGLAVEGAVS
+133 IDGLSVES
-144 ASRYTQLIADLIAI
+144 AESATRYTKLIADLIAN
-158 DRKAEQQ
+158 DHQAELQ
-165 LAHLALS
+165 LEHLGLS
-172 RRLATL
+172 RSLATL

-215 LGAYRAYAESMSDM
+215 LGAYRAYAESVSGM
-229 LTATQK
+229 LTAAQK
-235 QRWDE
+235 KRWDD
-240 MQSFPEF
+240 MQLLPEF
-247 KQVAD
+247 RQVAD
-252 IHQQAFSK
+252 IHQQAFAK
-260 ATATAFLID
+260 ATATEFSID

-280 IAKLNE
+280 IAKLTE
-286 FENMLSDELSDEAAA
+286 FEKVLSDELSAEAAELKRTA
-301 LKQAA
+301 L
-306 VNQLILLA
+306 NQLMFLA
-314 VLLSLLCIVTVLVIR
+314 VLLSLLGIVTVIVIR
-329 KMMHSMTNAV
+329 KMIHSMTDAV

-344 TLTAVAAGDL
+344 TLVAVASGDL
-354 TMDPRQVIA
+354 TMDPHQITA
-363 AAGDDEFGN
+363 GAGDDEFGN
-372 ISRATASL
+372 IARATASL

-449 LSARMQLNAEQG
+449 LSELVQKNAVQG
-461 QQQLQQTIVLIG
+461 QQQLLQTIALIG

-487 LLKSKSTE
+487 LLKGKSTE

-554 MIAAFQSGSQQAAD
+554 MISAFQSGSQEAAD
-568 AITKSQNKAAEGN
+568 AITKSQIKASEGN
-581 RRIETVGQTLAAVL
+581 NRIETVGQTLAAVL
-595 TNIQA
+595 MNIQA

-646 SEQLAALA
+646 SEQLAELA
-654 EQMNATVAT
+654 EQMNATVAK

>member
-1 MLFLS
+1 MT
-6 GKNRRPVM
+6 
-14 AMEIRNLSVKAK
+14 MEIRNLTVKAK
-26 LILLLTLPVLT
+26 LILLLTLPVLA
-37 LLGLALNRILLDV
+37 LLGLALNRILMDV
-50 ENYAIALHV
+50 GNYTIALHV

-64 HSVKISQLIGTLQA
+64 HSVKVSQLIGTLQA
-78 ERGASGVVLASKGAR
+78 ERGASGVVLASKGSR
-93 FKQRLAGLR
+93 FKERLSGLR
-102 TKTNDALNLVRPI
+102 NKTDDALGLVRPI
-115 GITEFAG
+115 GIKEFSA
-122 IQAEVDELRQK
+122 IQVEVDELRTK
-133 IDGLAVEGAVS
+133 IDGLSVAS
-144 ASRYTQLIADLIAI
+144 AESATRYTKLIADLIAN
-158 DRKAEQQ
+158 DHQAELQ
-165 LAHLALS
+165 LEHLGLS
-172 RRLATL
+172 RSLATL

-215 LGAYRAYAESMSDM
+215 LGAYRAYAESMSGM
-229 LTATQK
+229 LTAAQK
-235 QRWDE
+235 KRWDD
-240 MQSFPEF
+240 MQLLPEF
-247 KQVAD
+247 RQVAD
-252 IHQQAFSK
+252 IHQQAFAK
-260 ATATAFLID
+260 ATATEFSID

-280 IAKLNE
+280 IAKLTE
-286 FENMLSDELSDEAAA
+286 FEKVLSDELSAEAAELKRTA
-301 LKQAA
+301 L
-306 VNQLILLA
+306 NQLMFLA
-314 VLLSLLCIVTVLVIR
+314 VLLSLLGIVTVIVIR
-329 KMMHSMTNAV
+329 KMIHSMTDAV

-344 TLTAVAAGDL
+344 TLVAVASGDL
-354 TMDPRQVIA
+354 TMDPHQITA
-363 AAGDDEFGN
+363 GAGDDEFGN
-372 ISRATASL
+372 IARATASL

-449 LSARMQLNAEQG
+449 LSELVQKNAVQG
-461 QQQLQQTIVLIG
+461 QQQLLQTIALIG

-487 LLKSKSTE
+487 LLKGKSTE

-554 MIAAFQSGSQQAAD
+554 MISAFQSGSQEAAD
-568 AITKSQNKAAEGN
+568 AITKSQIKASEGN
-581 RRIETVGQTLAAVL
+581 NRIETVGQTLAAVL
-595 TNIQA
+595 MNIQA

-646 SEQLAALA
+646 SEQLAELA
-654 EQMNATVAT
+654 EQMNATVAK
-663 FKLN
+663 FRLN

>member
-1 MLFLS
+1 MT
-6 GKNRRPVM
+6 
-14 AMEIRNLSVKAK
+14 MEIRNLTVKAK
-26 LILLLTLPVLT
+26 LILLLTLPVLA
-37 LLGLALNRILLDV
+37 LLGLALNRILMDV
-50 ENYAIALHV
+50 GNYTIALQV

-64 HSVKISQLIGTLQA
+64 HSVKVSQLIGTLQA
-78 ERGASGVVLASKGAR
+78 ERGASGVVLASKGSR
-93 FKQRLAGLR
+93 FKERLSGLR
-102 TKTNDALNLVRPI
+102 NKTDDALGLVRPI
-115 GITEFAG
+115 GIKEFSA
-122 IQAEVDELRQK
+122 IQVEVDELRTK
-133 IDGLAVEGAVS
+133 IDGLSVAS
-144 ASRYTQLIADLIAI
+144 AESATRYTKLIADLIAN
-158 DRKAEQQ
+158 DHQAELQ
-165 LAHLALS
+165 LEHLGLS
-172 RRLATL
+172 RSLATL

-215 LGAYRAYAESMSDM
+215 LGAYRAYAESMSGM
-229 LTATQK
+229 LTAAQK
-235 QRWDE
+235 KRWDD
-240 MQSFPEF
+240 MQLLPEF
-247 KQVAD
+247 RQVAD
-252 IHQQAFSK
+252 IHQQAFAK
-260 ATATAFLID
+260 ATATEFSID

-280 IAKLNE
+280 IAKLTE
-286 FENMLSDELSDEAAA
+286 FEKVLSDELSAEAAELKRTA
-301 LKQAA
+301 L
-306 VNQLILLA
+306 NQLMFLA
-314 VLLSLLCIVTVLVIR
+314 VLLSLLGIVTVIVIR
-329 KMMHSMTNAV
+329 KMIHSMTDAV

-344 TLTAVAAGDL
+344 TLVAVASGDL
-354 TMDPRQVIA
+354 TMDPHQITA
-363 AAGDDEFGN
+363 GAGDDEFGN
-372 ISRATASL
+372 IARATASL

-449 LSARMQLNAEQG
+449 LSELLQKNAVQG
-461 QQQLQQTIVLIG
+461 QQQLLQTIALIG

-487 LLKSKSTE
+487 LLKGKSTE

-554 MIAAFQSGSQQAAD
+554 MISAFQSGSQEAAD
-568 AITKSQNKAAEGN
+568 AITKSQIKASEGN
-581 RRIETVGQTLAAVL
+581 NRIETVGQTLAAVL
-595 TNIQA
+595 MNIQA

-646 SEQLAALA
+646 SEQLAELA
-654 EQMNATVAT
+654 EQMNATVAK

>member
-1 MLFLS
+1 MT
-6 GKNRRPVM
+6 
-14 AMEIRNLSVKAK
+14 MEIRNLTVKAK
-26 LILLLTLPVLT
+26 LILLLTLPVLA
-37 LLGLALNRILLDV
+37 LLGLALNRILMDV
-50 ENYAIALHV
+50 GNYTIALQV

-64 HSVKISQLIGTLQA
+64 HSVKVSQLIGTLQA
-78 ERGASGVVLASKGAR
+78 ERGASGVVLASKGSR
-93 FKQRLAGLR
+93 FKERLSGLR
-102 TKTNDALNLVRPI
+102 NKTDDALGLVRPI
-115 GITEFAG
+115 GIKEFSA
-122 IQAEVDELRQK
+122 IQVEVDELRTK
-133 IDGLAVEGAVS
+133 IDGLSVAS
-144 ASRYTQLIADLIAI
+144 AESATRYTKLIADLIAN
-158 DRKAEQQ
+158 DHQAELQ
-165 LAHLALS
+165 LEHLGLS
-172 RRLATL
+172 RSLATL

-196 IVFSQSRFTEQ
+196 IVFSQSRFTEL

-215 LGAYRAYAESMSDM
+215 LGAYRAYAESMSGM
-229 LTATQK
+229 LTAAQK
-235 QRWDE
+235 KRWDD
-240 MQSFPEF
+240 MQLLPEF
-247 KQVAD
+247 RQVAD
-252 IHQQAFSK
+252 IHQQAFAK
-260 ATATAFLID
+260 ATATEFSID

-280 IAKLNE
+280 IAKLTE
-286 FENMLSDELSDEAAA
+286 FEKVLSDELSAEAAELKRTA
-301 LKQAA
+301 L
-306 VNQLILLA
+306 NQLMFLA
-314 VLLSLLCIVTVLVIR
+314 VLLSLLGIVTVIVIR
-329 KMMHSMTNAV
+329 KMIHSMTDAV

-344 TLTAVAAGDL
+344 TLVAVASGDL
-354 TMDPRQVIA
+354 TMDPHQITA
-363 AAGDDEFGN
+363 GAGDDEFGN
-372 ISRATASL
+372 IARATASL

-449 LSARMQLNAEQG
+449 LSELVQKNAVQG
-461 QQQLQQTIVLIG
+461 QQQLLQTIALIG

-487 LLKSKSTE
+487 LLKGKSTE

-554 MIAAFQSGSQQAAD
+554 MISAFQSGSQEAAD
-568 AITKSQNKAAEGN
+568 AITKSQMKASEGN
-581 RRIETVGQTLAAVL
+581 NRIETVGQTLSAVL
-595 TNIQA
+595 MNIQA

-646 SEQLAALA
+646 SEQLAELA
-654 EQMNATVAT
+654 EQMNATVAK

>member
-1 MLFLS
+1 MT
-6 GKNRRPVM
+6 
-14 AMEIRNLSVKAK
+14 MEIRNLTVKAK
-26 LILLLTLPVLT
+26 LILLLTLPVLA
-37 LLGLALNRILLDV
+37 LLGLALNRILMDV
-50 ENYAIALHV
+50 GNYTIALHV

-64 HSVKISQLIGTLQA
+64 HSVKVSQLIGTLQA
-78 ERGASGVVLASKGAR
+78 ERGASGVVLASKGSR
-93 FKQRLAGLR
+93 FKERISGLR
-102 TKTNDALNLVRPI
+102 NKTDDALGLVRPI
-115 GITEFAG
+115 GIKEFSA
-122 IQAEVDELRQK
+122 IQVEVDELRTK
-133 IDGLAVEGAVS
+133 IDGLSVES
-144 ASRYTQLIADLIAI
+144 AESATRYTKLIADLIAN
-158 DRKAEQQ
+158 DHQAELQ
-165 LAHLALS
+165 LEHLGLS
-172 RRLATL
+172 RSLATL

-215 LGAYRAYAESMSDM
+215 LGAYRAYAESMSGM
-229 LTATQK
+229 LTAAQK
-235 QRWDE
+235 KRWDD
-240 MQSFPEF
+240 MQLLPEF
-247 KQVAD
+247 RQVAD
-252 IHQQAFSK
+252 IHQQAFAN
-260 ATATAFLID
+260 ATATEFSID

-280 IAKLNE
+280 IAKLTE
-286 FENMLSDELSDEAAA
+286 FEKVLSDELSAEAAELKRTA
-301 LKQAA
+301 L
-306 VNQLILLA
+306 NQLMFLA
-314 VLLSLLCIVTVLVIR
+314 VLLSLLGIVTVIVIR
-329 KMMHSMTNAV
+329 KMIHSMTDAV

-344 TLTAVAAGDL
+344 TLVAVASGDL
-354 TMDPRQVIA
+354 TMDPHQITA
-363 AAGDDEFGN
+363 GAGDDEFGN
-372 ISRATASL
+372 IARATASL

-449 LSARMQLNAEQG
+449 LSELVQKNAVQG
-461 QQQLQQTIVLIG
+461 QQQLLQTIALIG

-487 LLKSKSTE
+487 LLKGKSTE

-554 MIAAFQSGSQQAAD
+554 MISAFQSGSQEAAD
-568 AITKSQNKAAEGN
+568 AITKSQIKASEGN
-581 RRIETVGQTLAAVL
+581 NRIETVGQTLAAVL
-595 TNIQA
+595 MNIQA

-646 SEQLAALA
+646 SEQLAELA
-654 EQMNATVAT
+654 EQMNATVAK

>member
-1 MLFLS
+1 MT
-6 GKNRRPVM
+6 
-14 AMEIRNLSVKAK
+14 MEIRNLTVKAK
-26 LILLLTLPVLT
+26 LILLLTLPVLA
-37 LLGLALNRILLDV
+37 LLGLALNRILMDV
-50 ENYAIALHV
+50 GNYTIALQV

-64 HSVKISQLIGTLQA
+64 HSVKVSQLIGTLQA
-78 ERGASGVVLASKGAR
+78 ERGASGVVLASKGSR
-93 FKQRLAGLR
+93 FKERLSGLR
-102 TKTNDALNLVRPI
+102 NKTDDALGLVRPI
-115 GITEFAG
+115 GIKEFSA
-122 IQAEVDELRQK
+122 IQVEVDELRTK
-133 IDGLAVEGAVS
+133 IDGLSVES
-144 ASRYTQLIADLIAI
+144 AESATRYTKLIADLIAN
-158 DRKAEQQ
+158 DHQAELQ
-165 LAHLALS
+165 LEHLGLS
-172 RRLATL
+172 RSLATL

-215 LGAYRAYAESMSDM
+215 LGAYRAYAESMSGM
-229 LTATQK
+229 LTAAQK
-235 QRWDE
+235 KRWDD
-240 MQSFPEF
+240 MQLLPEF
-247 KQVAD
+247 RQVAD
-252 IHQQAFSK
+252 IHQQAFAN
-260 ATATAFLID
+260 ATATEFSID

-280 IAKLNE
+280 IAKLTE
-286 FENMLSDELSDEAAA
+286 FEKVLSDELSAEAAELKRTA
-301 LKQAA
+301 L
-306 VNQLILLA
+306 NQLMFLA
-314 VLLSLLCIVTVLVIR
+314 VLLSLLGIVTVIVIR
-329 KMMHSMTNAV
+329 KMIHSMTDAV

-344 TLTAVAAGDL
+344 TLVAVASGDL
-354 TMDPRQVIA
+354 TMDPHQITA
-363 AAGDDEFGN
+363 GAGDDEFGN
-372 ISRATASL
+372 IARATASL

-449 LSARMQLNAEQG
+449 LSELVQKNAVQG
-461 QQQLQQTIVLIG
+461 QQQLLQTIALIG

-487 LLKSKSTE
+487 LLKGKSTE

-554 MIAAFQSGSQQAAD
+554 MISAFQSGSQEAAD
-568 AITKSQNKAAEGN
+568 AITKSQIKASEGN
-581 RRIETVGQTLAAVL
+581 NRIETVGQTLAAVL
-595 TNIQA
+595 MNIQA

-646 SEQLAALA
+646 SEQLAELA
-654 EQMNATVAT
+654 EQMNATVAK

>member
-1 MLFLS
+1 
-6 GKNRRPVM
+6 
-14 AMEIRNLSVKAK
+14 MEIRNLTVKAK
-26 LILLLTLPVLT
+26 LIVLLTLPVLA
-37 LLGLALNRILLDV
+37 LLGLALNRILLDLG
-50 ENYAIALHV
+50 NYTIALQV

-64 HSVKISQLIGTLQA
+64 HSVKVSQLIGTLQA
-78 ERGASGVVLASKGAR
+78 ERGASGVVLASKGSR
-93 FKQRLAGLR
+93 FKERLSGLR
-102 TKTNDALNLVRPI
+102 NKTDDALSLVRPI
-115 GITEFAG
+115 GIKEFSA
-122 IQAEVDELRQK
+122 IEVEVDELRTK
-133 IDGLAVEGAVS
+133 IDGLSIES
-144 ASRYTQLIADLIAI
+144 AESATRYTKLISGLIANDHQ
-158 DRKAEQQ
+158 AELQ
-165 LAHLALS
+165 LEHLALS
-172 RRLATL
+172 RSLATL

-215 LGAYRAYAESMSDM
+215 LGAYRAYVESMSGM
-229 LTATQK
+229 LTAAQK
-235 QRWDE
+235 KRWDD
-240 MQSFPEF
+240 MQLLPEF
-247 KQVAD
+247 RQVAD
-252 IHQQAFSK
+252 IHQQAFAK
-260 ATATAFLID
+260 ATATEFSID

-280 IAKLNE
+280 IAKLTE
-286 FENMLSDELSDEAAA
+286 FEKVLSDELSAEAAELKRTA
-301 LKQAA
+301 L
-306 VNQLILLA
+306 NQLMFLA
-314 VLLSLLCIVTVLVIR
+314 VLLSLLGIVTVMVIR
-329 KMMHSMTNAV
+329 KMIHSMANAV
-339 TTIEQ
+339 TSIEQ
-344 TLTAVAAGDL
+344 TLAAVASGDL
-354 TMDPRQVIA
+354 TMDPHQITA
-363 AAGDDEFGN
+363 GAGDDEFGN

-380 VTQLQKVIG
+380 ITQLQKVIG

-407 VTAQTFKGIQRQQQD
+407 VTAQTFKGLQRQQQD

-449 LSARMQLNAEQG
+449 LSELVQKNAAQG
-461 QQQLQQTIVLIG
+461 QQQLLQTIALIG

-541 ASRTAASTKDIQQ
+541 ASRTASSTKDIQQ
-554 MIAAFQSGSQQAAD
+554 MISAFQSGSQEAAD
-568 AITKSQNKAAEGN
+568 AITKSQMKASEGN
-581 RRIETVGQTLAAVL
+581 NRIETVGQTLSAVL
-595 TNIQA
+595 MNIQA
-600 ISDKNTQIAS
+600 INDKNTQIAS

-646 SEQLAALA
+646 SEQLAELA
-654 EQMNATVAT
+654 EQMNATVAK

>member
-1 MLFLS
+1 MT
-6 GKNRRPVM
+6 
-14 AMEIRNLSVKAK
+14 MEIRNLTVKAK
-26 LILLLTLPVLT
+26 LILLLTLPVLA
-37 LLGLALNRILLDV
+37 LLGLALNRILMDV
-50 ENYAIALHV
+50 GNYTIALQV

-64 HSVKISQLIGTLQA
+64 HSVKVSQLIGTLQA
-78 ERGASGVVLASKGAR
+78 ERGASGVVLASKGSR
-93 FKQRLAGLR
+93 FKELLSGLR
-102 TKTNDALNLVRPI
+102 NKTDDALGLVRPI
-115 GITEFAG
+115 GIKEFSA
-122 IQAEVDELRQK
+122 IQVEVDELRTK
-133 IDGLAVEGAVS
+133 IDGLSVAS
-144 ASRYTQLIADLIAI
+144 AESATRYTKLIADLIAN
-158 DRKAEQQ
+158 DHQAELQ
-165 LAHLALS
+165 LEHLGLS
-172 RRLATL
+172 RSLATL

-215 LGAYRAYAESMSDM
+215 LGAYRAYAESMSGM
-229 LTATQK
+229 LTAAQK
-235 QRWDE
+235 KRWDD
-240 MQSFPEF
+240 MQLLPEF
-247 KQVAD
+247 RQVAD
-252 IHQQAFSK
+252 IHQQAFAK
-260 ATATAFLID
+260 ATATEFSID

-280 IAKLNE
+280 IAKLAE
-286 FENMLSDELSDEAAA
+286 FEKVLSDELSAEAAELKRTA
-301 LKQAA
+301 L
-306 VNQLILLA
+306 NQLMFLA
-314 VLLSLLCIVTVLVIR
+314 VLLSLLGIVTVIVIR
-329 KMMHSMTNAV
+329 KMIHSMTNAV

-344 TLTAVAAGDL
+344 TLAAVASGDL
-354 TMDPRQVIA
+354 TMDPHQITA
-363 AAGDDEFGN
+363 GAGDDEFGN
-372 ISRATASL
+372 IARATASL

-449 LSARMQLNAEQG
+449 LSELVQKNAVQG
-461 QQQLQQTIVLIG
+461 QQQLLQTIALIG

-487 LLKSKSTE
+487 LLKGKSTE

-554 MIAAFQSGSQQAAD
+554 MISAFQSGSQEAAD
-568 AITKSQNKAAEGN
+568 AITKSQIKASEGN
-581 RRIETVGQTLAAVL
+581 NRIETVGQTLAAVL
-595 TNIQA
+595 MNIQA

-646 SEQLAALA
+646 SEQLAELA
-654 EQMNATVAT
+654 EQMNATVAK

>member
-1 MLFLS
+1 MT
-6 GKNRRPVM
+6 
-14 AMEIRNLSVKAK
+14 MEIRNLTVKAK
-26 LILLLTLPVLT
+26 LILLLTLPVLA
-37 LLGLALNRILLDV
+37 LLGLALNRILMDV
-50 ENYAIALHV
+50 GNYTIALHV

-64 HSVKISQLIGTLQA
+64 HSVKVSQLIGTLQA
-78 ERGASGVVLASKGAR
+78 ERGASGVVLASKGSR
-93 FKQRLAGLR
+93 FKERLSGLR
-102 TKTNDALNLVRPI
+102 NKTDDALGLVRPI
-115 GITEFAG
+115 GIKEFSA
-122 IQAEVDELRQK
+122 IQVEVDELRTK
-133 IDGLAVEGAVS
+133 IDGLSVES
-144 ASRYTQLIADLIAI
+144 AESATRYTKLIADLIAN
-158 DRKAEQQ
+158 DHQAELQ
-165 LAHLALS
+165 LEHLGLS
-172 RRLATL
+172 RSLATL

-215 LGAYRAYAESMSDM
+215 LGAYRAYAESMSGM
-229 LTATQK
+229 LTAAQK
-235 QRWDE
+235 KRWDD
-240 MQSFPEF
+240 MQLLPEF
-247 KQVAD
+247 RQVAD
-252 IHQQAFSK
+252 IHQQAFAK
-260 ATATAFLID
+260 ATATEFSID

-280 IAKLNE
+280 IAKLTE
-286 FENMLSDELSDEAAA
+286 FEKVLSDELSAEAAELKRTA
-301 LKQAA
+301 L
-306 VNQLILLA
+306 NQLMFLA
-314 VLLSLLCIVTVLVIR
+314 VLLSLLGIVTVIVIR
-329 KMMHSMTNAV
+329 KMIHSMTDAV

-344 TLTAVAAGDL
+344 TLVAVASGDL
-354 TMDPRQVIA
+354 TMDPHQITA
-363 AAGDDEFGN
+363 GAGDDEFGN
-372 ISRATASL
+372 IARATASL

-449 LSARMQLNAEQG
+449 LSELVQKNAVQG
-461 QQQLQQTIVLIG
+461 QQQLLQTIALIG

-487 LLKSKSTE
+487 LLKGKSTE

-554 MIAAFQSGSQQAAD
+554 MISAFQSGSQEAAD
-568 AITKSQNKAAEGN
+568 AITKSQIKASEGN
-581 RRIETVGQTLAAVL
+581 NRIETVGQTLAAVL
-595 TNIQA
+595 MNIQA

-646 SEQLAALA
+646 SEQLAELA
-654 EQMNATVAT
+654 EQMNATVAK

>member
-1 MLFLS
+1 MT
-6 GKNRRPVM
+6 
-14 AMEIRNLSVKAK
+14 MEIRNLTVKAK
-26 LILLLTLPVLT
+26 LILLLTLPVLA
-37 LLGLALNRILLDV
+37 LLGLALNRILMDV
-50 ENYAIALHV
+50 GNYTIALHV

-64 HSVKISQLIGTLQA
+64 HSVKVSQLIGTLQA
-78 ERGASGVVLASKGAR
+78 ERGASGVVLASKGSR
-93 FKQRLAGLR
+93 FKERLSGLR
-102 TKTNDALNLVRPI
+102 NKTDDALGLVRPI
-115 GITEFAG
+115 GIKEFSA
-122 IQAEVDELRQK
+122 IQVEVDELRTK
-133 IDGLAVEGAVS
+133 IDGLSVAS
-144 ASRYTQLIADLIAI
+144 AESATRYTKLIADLIAN
-158 DRKAEQQ
+158 DHQAELQ
-165 LAHLALS
+165 LEHLGLS
-172 RRLATL
+172 RSLATL

-215 LGAYRAYAESMSDM
+215 LGAYRAYAESMSGM
-229 LTATQK
+229 LTAAQK
-235 QRWDE
+235 KRWDD
-240 MQSFPEF
+240 MQLLPEF
-247 KQVAD
+247 RQVAD
-252 IHQQAFSK
+252 IHQQAFAK
-260 ATATAFLID
+260 ATATEFSID

-280 IAKLNE
+280 IAKLTE
-286 FENMLSDELSDEAAA
+286 FEKVLSDELSAEAAELKRTA
-301 LKQAA
+301 L
-306 VNQLILLA
+306 NQLMFLA
-314 VLLSLLCIVTVLVIR
+314 VLLSLLGIVTVIVIR
-329 KMMHSMTNAV
+329 KMIHSMTDAV

-344 TLTAVAAGDL
+344 TLVAVASGDL
-354 TMDPRQVIA
+354 TMDPHQITA
-363 AAGDDEFGN
+363 GAGDDEFGN
-372 ISRATASL
+372 IARATASL

-449 LSARMQLNAEQG
+449 LSELVQKNAVQG
-461 QQQLQQTIVLIG
+461 QQQLLQTIALIG

-487 LLKSKSTE
+487 LLKGKSTE

-554 MIAAFQSGSQQAAD
+554 MISAFQSGSQEAAD
-568 AITKSQNKAAEGN
+568 AITKSQIKASEGN
-581 RRIETVGQTLAAVL
+581 NRIETVGQTLAAVL
-595 TNIQA
+595 MNIQA

-646 SEQLAALA
+646 SEQLAELA
-654 EQMNATVAT
+654 EQMNATVAK

>member
-1 MLFLS
+1 MT
-6 GKNRRPVM
+6 
-14 AMEIRNLSVKAK
+14 MEIRNLTVKAK
-26 LILLLTLPVLT
+26 LILLLTLPVLA
-37 LLGLALNRILLDV
+37 LLGLALNRILMDV
-50 ENYAIALHV
+50 ENYTIALQV

-64 HSVKISQLIGTLQA
+64 HSVKVSQLIGTLQA
-78 ERGASGVVLASKGAR
+78 ERGASGVVLASKGSR
-93 FKQRLAGLR
+93 FKERLSGLR
-102 TKTNDALNLVRPI
+102 NKTDDALGLVRPI
-115 GITEFAG
+115 GIKEFSA
-122 IQAEVDELRQK
+122 IQVEVDELRTK
-133 IDGLAVEGAVS
+133 IDGLSVES
-144 ASRYTQLIADLIAI
+144 AESATRYTKLIADLIAN
-158 DRKAEQQ
+158 DHQAELQ
-165 LAHLALS
+165 LEHLGLS
-172 RRLATL
+172 RSLATL

-215 LGAYRAYAESMSDM
+215 LGAYRAYAESMSGM
-229 LTATQK
+229 LTAAQK
-235 QRWDE
+235 KRWDD
-240 MQSFPEF
+240 MQLLPEF
-247 KQVAD
+247 RQVAD
-252 IHQQAFSK
+252 IHQQAFAK
-260 ATATAFLID
+260 ATATEFSID

-280 IAKLNE
+280 IAKLTE
-286 FENMLSDELSDEAAA
+286 FEKVLSDELSAEAAELKRTA
-301 LKQAA
+301 L
-306 VNQLILLA
+306 NQLMFLA
-314 VLLSLLCIVTVLVIR
+314 VLLSLLGIVTVIVIR
-329 KMMHSMTNAV
+329 KMIHSMTDAV

-344 TLTAVAAGDL
+344 TLVAVASGDL
-354 TMDPRQVIA
+354 TMDPHQITA
-363 AAGDDEFGN
+363 GAGDDEFGN
-372 ISRATASL
+372 IARATASL

-449 LSARMQLNAEQG
+449 LSELVQKNAVQG
-461 QQQLQQTIVLIG
+461 QQQLLQTIALIG

-487 LLKSKSTE
+487 LLKGKSTE

-554 MIAAFQSGSQQAAD
+554 MISAFQSGSQEAAD
-568 AITKSQNKAAEGN
+568 AITKSQIKASEGN
-581 RRIETVGQTLAAVL
+581 NRIETVGQTLAAVL
-595 TNIQA
+595 MNIQA

-646 SEQLAALA
+646 SEQLAELA
-654 EQMNATVAT
+654 EQMNATVAK
-663 FKLN
+663 FRLN

>member
-1 MLFLS
+1 MT
-6 GKNRRPVM
+6 
-14 AMEIRNLSVKAK
+14 MEIRNLTVKAK
-26 LILLLTLPVLT
+26 LILLLTLPVLA
-37 LLGLALNRILLDV
+37 LLGLALNRILMDV
-50 ENYAIALHV
+50 GNYTIALQV

-64 HSVKISQLIGTLQA
+64 HSVKVSQLIGTLQA
-78 ERGASGVVLASKGAR
+78 ERGASGVVLASKGSR
-93 FKQRLAGLR
+93 FKERLSGLR
-102 TKTNDALNLVRPI
+102 NKTDDALGLVRPI
-115 GITEFAG
+115 GIKEFSA
-122 IQAEVDELRQK
+122 IQVEVDELRTK
-133 IDGLAVEGAVS
+133 IDGLSVAS
-144 ASRYTQLIADLIAI
+144 AESATRYTKLIADLIAN
-158 DRKAEQQ
+158 DHQAELQ
-165 LAHLALS
+165 LEHLGLS
-172 RRLATL
+172 RSLATL

-215 LGAYRAYAESMSDM
+215 LGAYRAYAESMSGM
-229 LTATQK
+229 LTAAQK
-235 QRWDE
+235 KRWDD
-240 MQSFPEF
+240 MQLLPEF
-247 KQVAD
+247 RQVAD
-252 IHQQAFSK
+252 IHQQAFAK
-260 ATATAFLID
+260 ATATEFSID

-280 IAKLNE
+280 IAKLTE
-286 FENMLSDELSDEAAA
+286 FEKVLSDELSAEAAELKRTA
-301 LKQAA
+301 L
-306 VNQLILLA
+306 NQLMFLA
-314 VLLSLLCIVTVLVIR
+314 VLLSLLGIVTVIVIR
-329 KMMHSMTNAV
+329 KMIHSMTDAV

-344 TLTAVAAGDL
+344 TLVAVASGDL
-354 TMDPRQVIA
+354 TMDPHQITA
-363 AAGDDEFGN
+363 GAGDDEFGN
-372 ISRATASL
+372 IARATASL

-449 LSARMQLNAEQG
+449 LSELVQKNAVQG
-461 QQQLQQTIVLIG
+461 QQQLLQTIALIG

-487 LLKSKSTE
+487 LLKGKSTE

-554 MIAAFQSGSQQAAD
+554 MISAFQSGSQEAAD
-568 AITKSQNKAAEGN
+568 AITKSQIKASEGN
-581 RRIETVGQTLAAVL
+581 NRIETVGQTLSAVL
-595 TNIQA
+595 MNIQA

-646 SEQLAALA
+646 SEQLAELA
-654 EQMNATVAT
+654 EQMNATVAK

>member
-1 MLFLS
+1 MT
-6 GKNRRPVM
+6 
-14 AMEIRNLSVKAK
+14 MEIRNLTVKAK
-26 LILLLTLPVLT
+26 LILLLTLPVLA
-37 LLGLALNRILLDV
+37 LLGLALNRILMDV
-50 ENYAIALHV
+50 GNYTIALHV

-64 HSVKISQLIGTLQA
+64 HSVKVSQLIGTLQA
-78 ERGASGVVLASKGAR
+78 ERGASGVVLASKGSR
-93 FKQRLAGLR
+93 FKERLSGLR
-102 TKTNDALNLVRPI
+102 NKTDDALGLVRPI
-115 GITEFAG
+115 GIKEFSA
-122 IQAEVDELRQK
+122 IQVEVDELRTK
-133 IDGLAVEGAVS
+133 IDGLSVES
-144 ASRYTQLIADLIAI
+144 AESATRYTKLIADLIAN
-158 DRKAEQQ
+158 DHQAELQ
-165 LAHLALS
+165 LEHLGLS
-172 RRLATL
+172 RSLATL

-215 LGAYRAYAESMSDM
+215 LGAYRAYAESMSGM
-229 LTATQK
+229 LTAAQK
-235 QRWDE
+235 KRWDD
-240 MQSFPEF
+240 MQLLPEF
-247 KQVAD
+247 RQVAD
-252 IHQQAFSK
+252 IHQQAFAK
-260 ATATAFLID
+260 ATATEFSID

-280 IAKLNE
+280 IAKLTE
-286 FENMLSDELSDEAAA
+286 FEKVLSDELSAEAAELKRTA
-301 LKQAA
+301 L
-306 VNQLILLA
+306 NQLMFLA
-314 VLLSLLCIVTVLVIR
+314 VLLSLLGIVTVIVIR
-329 KMMHSMTNAV
+329 KMIHSMTDAV

-344 TLTAVAAGDL
+344 TLVAVASGDL
-354 TMDPRQVIA
+354 TMDPHQITA
-363 AAGDDEFGN
+363 GAGDDEFGN
-372 ISRATASL
+372 IARATASL

-449 LSARMQLNAEQG
+449 LSELVQKNAVQG
-461 QQQLQQTIVLIG
+461 QQQLLQTIALIG

-487 LLKSKSTE
+487 LLKGKSTE

-554 MIAAFQSGSQQAAD
+554 MISAFQSGSQEAAD
-568 AITKSQNKAAEGN
+568 AITKSQMKASEGN
-581 RRIETVGQTLAAVL
+581 NRIETVGQTLAAVL
-595 TNIQA
+595 MNIQA

-646 SEQLAALA
+646 SEQLAELA
-654 EQMNATVAT
+654 EQMNATVAK

>member
-1 MLFLS
+1 MNHFA
-6 GKNRRPVM
+6 N
-14 AMEIRNLSVKAK
+14 
-26 LILLLTLPVLT
+26 
-37 LLGLALNRILLDV
+37 D
-50 ENYAIALHV
+50 NY
-59 ETTVS
+59 S
-64 HSVKISQLIGTLQA
+64 D
-78 ERGASGVVLASKGAR
+78 
-93 FKQRLAGLR
+93 
-102 TKTNDALNLVRPI
+102 N
-115 GITEFAG
+115 
-122 IQAEVDELRQK
+122 
-133 IDGLAVEGAVS
+133 
-144 ASRYTQLIADLIAI
+144 
-158 DRKAEQQ
+158 
-165 LAHLALS
+165 
-172 RRLATL
+172 
-178 NKLIETK
+178 
-185 ERAGRERAILG
+185 
-196 IVFSQSRFTEQ
+196 TEQ

-215 LGAYRAYAESMSDM
+215 LGAYRAYVESMSGM
-229 LTATQK
+229 LTAAQK
-235 QRWDE
+235 KRWDD
-240 MQSFPEF
+240 MQLLPEF
-247 KQVAD
+247 RQVAD
-252 IHQQAFSK
+252 IHQQAFAK
-260 ATATAFLID
+260 ATATEFSID

-280 IAKLNE
+280 IAKLTE
-286 FENMLSDELSDEAAA
+286 FEKVLSDELSAEAAELKRTA
-301 LKQAA
+301 L
-306 VNQLILLA
+306 NQLMFLA
-314 VLLSLLCIVTVLVIR
+314 VLLSLLGIVTVIVIR
-329 KMMHSMTNAV
+329 KMIHSMTNAV

-344 TLTAVAAGDL
+344 TLAAVASGDL
-354 TMDPRQVIA
+354 TMDPHQIT
-363 AAGDDEFGN
+363 AGAGADEFGN

-449 LSARMQLNAEQG
+449 LSELVQKNAAQG
-461 QQQLQQTIVLIG
+461 QQQLLQTIALIG

-541 ASRTAASTKDIQQ
+541 ASRTASSTKDIQQ
-554 MIAAFQSGSQQAAD
+554 MISAFQSGSQEAAD
-568 AITKSQNKAAEGN
+568 AITKSQMKASEGN
-581 RRIETVGQTLAAVL
+581 NRIETVGQTLSAVL
-595 TNIQA
+595 MNIQA
-600 ISDKNTQIAS
+600 INDKNTQIAS

-646 SEQLAALA
+646 SEQLAELA
-654 EQMNATVAT
+654 EQMNATVAQ
-663 FKLN
+663 FKLSYSAGKYAQ

>member
-1 MLFLS
+1 MT
-6 GKNRRPVM
+6 
-14 AMEIRNLSVKAK
+14 MEIRNLTVKAK
-26 LILLLTLPVLT
+26 LILLLTLPVLA
-37 LLGLALNRILLDV
+37 LLGLALNRILMDV
-50 ENYAIALHV
+50 GSYTIALQV

-64 HSVKISQLIGTLQA
+64 HSVKVSQLIGTLQA
-78 ERGASGVVLASKGAR
+78 ERGASGVVLASKGSR
-93 FKQRLAGLR
+93 FKERLSGLR
-102 TKTNDALNLVRPI
+102 NKTDDALGLVRPI
-115 GITEFAG
+115 GIKEFSA
-122 IQAEVDELRQK
+122 IQVEVDELRTK
-133 IDGLAVEGAVS
+133 IDGLSVAS
-144 ASRYTQLIADLIAI
+144 AESATRYTKLIADLIAN
-158 DRKAEQQ
+158 DHQAELQ
-165 LAHLALS
+165 LEHLGLS
-172 RRLATL
+172 RSLATL

-215 LGAYRAYAESMSDM
+215 LGAYRAYAESMSGM
-229 LTATQK
+229 LTAAQK
-235 QRWDE
+235 KRWDD
-240 MQSFPEF
+240 MQLLPEF
-247 KQVAD
+247 RQVAD
-252 IHQQAFSK
+252 IHQQAFAK
-260 ATATAFLID
+260 ATATEFSID

-280 IAKLNE
+280 IAKLTE
-286 FENMLSDELSDEAAA
+286 FEKVLSDELSAEAAELKRTA
-301 LKQAA
+301 L
-306 VNQLILLA
+306 NQLMFLA
-314 VLLSLLCIVTVLVIR
+314 VLLSLLGIVTVIVIR
-329 KMMHSMTNAV
+329 KMIHSMTDAV

-344 TLTAVAAGDL
+344 TLVAVASGDL
-354 TMDPRQVIA
+354 TMDPHQITA
-363 AAGDDEFGN
+363 GAGDDEFGN
-372 ISRATASL
+372 IARATASL

-449 LSARMQLNAEQG
+449 LSELVQKNAVQG
-461 QQQLQQTIVLIG
+461 QQQLLQTIALIG

-487 LLKSKSTE
+487 LLKGKSTE

-554 MIAAFQSGSQQAAD
+554 MISAFQSGSQEAAD
-568 AITKSQNKAAEGN
+568 AITKSQMKASEGN
-581 RRIETVGQTLAAVL
+581 NRIETVGQTLSAVL
-595 TNIQA
+595 MNIQA

-646 SEQLAALA
+646 SEQLAELA
-654 EQMNATVAT
+654 EQMNATVAK